1 MLGNRAH
8 QAGAKPDRTARM
20 AEIFLFGNK
29 ATDEEMATRSS
40 AGS

>member
-1 MLGNRAH
+1 
-8 QAGAKPDRTARM
+8 M

-40 AGS
+40 AGG

>member
-1 MLGNRAH
+1 
-8 QAGAKPDRTARM
+8 M